1 MSVRHH
7 ASSLRASEGNEA
19 MGGHESNIKLANLW
33 IALEEV
39 RNKIDNEVIPLVMH
53 LGLEDPELM
62 EALEVLSERVGKHF
76 GRWRL
81 VAEPLKGGIPGK

>member
-7 ASSLRASEGNEA
+7 ASSPRASEGDGA
-19 MGGHESNIKLANLW
+19 MAIHESNIQLAKLW

-39 RNKIDNEVIPLVMH
+39 RNKIDNEVIPLGMH

-62 EALEVLSERVGKHF
+62 EALEALSERVGKHF

-81 VAEPLKGGIPGK
+81 VAEPLKGIAPGK